1 MHVRNNLSIEK
12 NVARN
17 ASASSSSSYPG
28 TVNEVKKCK
37 NGLVLTINPIFILAA

>member
-1 MHVRNNLSIEK
+1 MHVQNDTSIEK

-17 ASASSSSSYPG
+17 ASASSSYPG

>member
-1 MHVRNNLSIEK
+1 MHVWNDTRIKK

-17 ASASSSSSYPG
+17 ARASSSYPG

-37 NGLVLTINPIFILAA
+37 NGLVLTINPIFTLAA